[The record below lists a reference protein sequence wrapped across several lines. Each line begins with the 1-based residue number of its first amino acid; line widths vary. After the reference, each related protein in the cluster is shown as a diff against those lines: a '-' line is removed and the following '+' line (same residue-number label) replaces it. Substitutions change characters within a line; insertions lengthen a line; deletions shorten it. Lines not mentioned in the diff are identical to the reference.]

1 MVQCTVCLRLP
12 DAYQLLRA
20 QPCFLPQSALTLK
33 PTFTDAYNNMA
44 SALVQK
50 GCIPQAM
57 ECYAAALRIDPNVV
71 SR

>member
-1 MVQCTVCLRLP
+1 
-12 DAYQLLRA
+12 
-20 QPCFLPQSALTLK
+20 
-33 PTFTDAYNNMA
+33 MA

-71 SR
+71 SSAGTPQADCPLRLGANA